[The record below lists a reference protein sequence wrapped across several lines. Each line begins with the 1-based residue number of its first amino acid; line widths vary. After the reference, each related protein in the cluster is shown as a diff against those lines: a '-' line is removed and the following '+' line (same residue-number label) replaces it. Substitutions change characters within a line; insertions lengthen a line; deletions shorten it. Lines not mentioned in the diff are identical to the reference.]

1 MDVRQMQTWQDG
13 SLRQH
18 VDAHIA
24 AHRQLSAERR
34 LDDRLSRLVCELEL
48 AVIRAERHTRQLT
61 VDGCEPDLDRARR

>member
-24 AHRQLSAERR
+24 AYRDWQTERQI
-34 LDDRLSRLVCELEL
+34 DDRLAGLVLAIES

>member
-13 SLRQH
+13 SLRQY
-18 VDAHIA
+18 VDARIA